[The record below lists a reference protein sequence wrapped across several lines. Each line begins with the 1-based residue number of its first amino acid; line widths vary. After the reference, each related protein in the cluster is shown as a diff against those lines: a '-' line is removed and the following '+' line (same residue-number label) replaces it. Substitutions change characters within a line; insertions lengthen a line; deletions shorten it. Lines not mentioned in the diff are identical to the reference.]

1 MGIPTSGPI
10 AWSTLRSNLQN
21 TGTTAFGL
29 SGAGMPKWNSSGG
42 PYASGGE
49 YPQYVPKNRSSSPIP
64 NDAAP
69 FAISEWRGYSHSQ
82 HGTCSATSFTT
93 RGIGKDFT
101 YYKMKLTG
109 GDGFTS
115 SITVQCNEAPSTN
128 ITCNFYTSYPF
139 SNVGALTT
147 SSPALSF
154 ALDADETIKQVF
166 TMSSGAD
173 VFFHVVAWQYTV

>member
-1 MGIPTSGPI
+1 MSGTI
-10 AWSTLRSNLQN
+10 SLSMLRSHLQN

-29 SGAGMPKWNSSGG
+29 SGAGMPKWNSSPG
-42 PYASGGE
+42 PYVGSGE
-49 YPQYVPKNRSSSPIP
+49 YPQYVPKNRSSSLFP
-64 NDAAP
+64 NDNSP

-101 YYKMKLTG
+101 YYKIKLTG
-109 GDGFTS
+109 ADGYTS
-115 SITVQCNEAPSTN
+115 SVTVQCNEAPSTN
-128 ITCNFYTSYPF
+128 IRCNFYTAYPF

-147 SSPALSF
+147 SASVLALSF
-154 ALDADETIKQVF
+154 DLDADETIKKVF
-166 TMSSGAD
+166 TMSSASD